1 MPPPLG
7 MLARPVERCSAP
19 LKNWCVKHTGQHSR
33 KRRRATKSLEAEFPS
48 TPGPKS
54 FILHRALNFNERV
67 DTVPKV
73 VPSEVV
79 YGAVNGGC

>member
-1 MPPPLG
+1 MQRAFEKLVRETHWPAQSQEK
-7 MLARPVERCSAP
+7 ARDEIVGSRVS
-19 LKNWCVKHTGQHSR
+19 KHSWPQ
-33 KRRRATKSLEAEFPS
+33 
-48 TPGPKS
+48 S